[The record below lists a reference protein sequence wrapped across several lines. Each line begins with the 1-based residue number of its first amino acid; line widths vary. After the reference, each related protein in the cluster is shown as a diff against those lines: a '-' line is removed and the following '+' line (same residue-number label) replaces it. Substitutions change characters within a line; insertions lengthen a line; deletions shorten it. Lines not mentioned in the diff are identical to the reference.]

1 MVPHFP
7 VHMVFQSLYKRHSV
21 SVKIY
26 VYVAVQGRRN
36 PCTGWPSSQRQE
48 REDGLVFKIMLYVPQ
63 KRPEMVLVHDRRELH
78 ENIKHDFKHQ
88 LMSSNRL
95 QNLTQPAEASTIDQ

>member
-36 PCTGWPSSQRQE
+36 PWKGRHSSYGQV
-48 REDGLVFKIMLYVPQ
+48 REDGLVCKIMLYVPQ
-63 KRPEMVLVHDRRELH
+63 KTARDG
-78 ENIKHDFKHQ
+78 
-88 LMSSNRL
+88 
-95 QNLTQPAEASTIDQ
+95 T